1 MSVNFLCMKRAKAG
15 DDGTHQLDVH
25 IIGSAAAL
33 AFVEKEILFA
43 TQKKGIPY
51 VKAPVANSTRIPQG
65 SNG

>member
-15 DDGTHQLDVH
+15 DDTHQIDVH

-33 AFVEKEILFA
+33 EYVEKEILFA

-51 VKAPVANSTRIPQG
+51 VKAPVEKSTRIPQG